1 MLLQPHPGQVPRP
14 LITSLSSFP
23 GEQSEVGE
31 KQATEGG
38 MNLIIQRRG
47 VVERPRGGPEADC
60 SETTHH

>member
-14 LITSLSSFP
+14 PITSPSSFP

-38 MNLIIQRRG
+38 TNFIPQRRG

-60 SETTHH
+60 SEATQH